1 MLSSIKTYNGL
12 NGEILTRAEVENL
25 INKAKAEDQKH
36 ILQKLEQLLAS
47 YPEAKSFDI
56 ETTPQDE
63 ILEEN
68 LLPGIDYLAIPEEG
82 ETPGLGKPVSP
93 DDIYQMITD
102 LIINTIKK
110 VGHLPWQ
117 REWEKTNLY
126 QGKQAINFESKNPYR
141 GINYFLLNF
150 KVEIK
155 DGEKILT
162 RRNFDVPYFL
172 TFNQIKKNKGEL
184 KKGSTGFKVVYFT
197 KLYKVDEKGKNGKEL
212 SFGTY
217 NKKKFDAWVDKNINN
232 LNRDADYYKNSYL
245 PILKYY
251 NVFNA
256 DDITGIDWGE
266 LPKNPNADKP
276 LKERIEI
283 AELIVNNMPNAP
295 KILFEGDQPA
305 YYPDTDSIL
314 MTPIEA
320 FKDEQSYYT
329 TIFHELTHST
339 GHGKRLKRFAVSS
352 RSESTKR
359 DNAFEE
365 LIAEMGAVFLSAE
378 AGTLFK
384 TLDNSAKY
392 LSGWNGRLVKEMKE
406 DNRYFFRASSKS
418 QAAADYILD
427 RDKEGNPAYL
437 KELENKPKKE
447 EAKETTKTEKSKK
460 ETSNETIY
468 PFSKSEISYDL
479 AKRAHSGTSFSP
491 EKRAEQE
498 QNSHFSYL
506 KEVYNNA
513 KKYSKSQKTEE
524 NFEAAFD
531 KFHKGYLK
539 RKISE
544 LESRSRLLST
554 MITGPANFPTRRAEK
569 NSNAHHNKL
578 TELIDYSKYAE
589 DRMRR
594 ELTARVNKP
603 VKTGEKGAL
612 EVLEQK
618 LEKAKREHELN
629 KSINKIVSS
638 VKRKKLSKEETIEK
652 ILEEVKK
659 LEVSDKFLIS
669 YKRLMTDNLIWAK
682 QGTQNSLAKVKRYE
696 QRVKQEKNRSTENK
710 MHDFKD
716 FKILENAEQN
726 RYQILFDDIPSE
738 EIRKVLKSHSF
749 RWSNKNKAWQ
759 RQITGN
765 ASYSLRKFVI
775 PALKKIYEKIETPQ
789 KENLKEENKEVV
801 EEPQKVNKET
811 GQIALLGE
819 QPQEVCEV
827 QETTATAEINSVT
840 QPKQNPNSLA
850 ARLQASQNQDFEYYK
865 IDNPEIAKFLGRVE
879 VKQKESIGISVTA
892 PQGAGK
898 TRFCFQL
905 VDAFADNYKVGIA
918 SMEEHPASSLFLS
931 KVPEY
936 ISNKNI
942 PNVEAPEIN
951 TMQDLHE
958 LIMANDVIMID
969 SFEKLRELDKNVQV
983 DKDLRKKYNGK
994 LFIIIFQLTSDG
1006 KMRGGSKSQF
1016 DVDIVLLT
1024 EKFDDY
1030 KQNYIYT
1037 DKNRYNHLP
1046 ASDLKYN
1053 IYDRKM
1059 LPIEGEENTATAEVN
1074 SVTQQ
1079 NASGLVITPLN

>member
-12 NGEILTRAEVENL
+12 NGEILTREEVENL
-25 INKAKAEDQKH
+25 INKAKAEGQKH
-36 ILQKLEQLLAS
+36 ILQKLEQLLNTF
-47 YPEAKSFDI
+47 PEAKRFDI

-126 QGKQAINFESKNPYR
+126 QGKQAVNFESKNPYR

-150 KVEIK
+150 KVEEI

-172 TFNQIKKNKGEL
+172 TFNQIKKNKGDL

-197 KLYKVDEKGKNGKEL
+197 KLHKVDEKGKNGKEL

-251 NVFNA
+251 NVFSA

-266 LPKNPNADKP
+266 LPKNPNVSKT

-283 AELIVNNMPNAP
+283 AELIVKNYPNP
-295 KILFEGDQPA
+295 PRVMFEGDQPA
-305 YYPDTDSIL
+305 YIPKVDQIM

-320 FKDEQSYYT
+320 FKNEQSYYST
-329 TIFHELTHST
+329 FFHELIHST
-339 GHGKRLKRFAVSS
+339 GHSKRLKRGNDT
-352 RSESTKR
+352 RTR
-359 DNAFEE
+359 DGSFEDKQAYAFEE
-365 LIAEMGAVFLSAE
+365 LVAEMGAVFLSSE
-378 AGTLFK
+378 AGILFK

-392 LSGWNGRLVKEMKE
+392 LKGWNSRLVAAMLE

-437 KELENKPKKE
+437 KKLNQLFKKKEELEKNRAVDEKLNQLEQLLQKTTNPKKEKELVSKIDLLEQKIKQLEKPKK
-447 EAKETTKTEKSKK
+447 KT
-460 ETSNETIY
+460 
-468 PFSKSEISYDL
+468 P
-479 AKRAHSGTSFSP
+479 P
-491 EKRAEQE
+491 
-498 QNSHFSYL
+498 
-506 KEVYNNA
+506 
-513 KKYSKSQKTEE
+513 
-524 NFEAAFD
+524 
-531 KFHKGYLK
+531 
-539 RKISE
+539 
-544 LESRSRLLST
+544 
-554 MITGPANFPTRRAEK
+554 
-569 NSNAHHNKL
+569 
-578 TELIDYSKYAE
+578 
-589 DRMRR
+589 
-594 ELTARVNKP
+594 KP
-603 VKTGEKGAL
+603 
-612 EVLEQK
+612 
-618 LEKAKREHELN
+618 KA
-629 KSINKIVSS
+629 
-638 VKRKKLSKEETIEK
+638 
-652 ILEEVKK
+652 
-659 LEVSDKFLIS
+659 
-669 YKRLMTDNLIWAK
+669 
-682 QGTQNSLAKVKRYE
+682 
-696 QRVKQEKNRSTENK
+696 
-710 MHDFKD
+710 
-716 FKILENAEQN
+716 
-726 RYQILFDDIPSE
+726 
-738 EIRKVLKSHSF
+738 
-749 RWSNKNKAWQ
+749 
-759 RQITGN
+759 
-765 ASYSLRKFVI
+765 
-775 PALKKIYEKIETPQ
+775 
-789 KENLKEENKEVV
+789 
-801 EEPQKVNKET
+801 KVNKKT
-811 GQIALLGE
+811 GQYALLGPQQNKTKTKGLAGE
-819 QPQEVCEV
+819 ESVTQQPQSQEVCEV
-827 QETTATAEINSVT
+827 QESLKSVT
-840 QPKQNPNSLA
+840 QPTQNPNSLA
-850 ARLQASQNQDFEYYK
+850 ARLQQSENQDFEYYK
-865 IDNPEIAKFLGRVE
+865 IDNSEIAKFLGRVE

-936 ISNKNI
+936 IANKNI

-951 TMQDLHE
+951 TMQDLHK

-969 SFEKLRELDKNVQV
+969 SFEKLRELHKTVQV

-1037 DKNRYNHLP
+1037 DKNRYNHIP
-1046 ASDLKYN
+1046 ASHLKYN
-1053 IYDRKM
+1053 IYQRKM
-1059 LPIEGEENTATAEVN
+1059 LPIEGETNNAYAEENTGRLI
-1074 SVTQQ
+1074 VT
-1079 NASGLVITPLN
+1079 SLN

>member
-1 MLSSIKTYNGL
+1 
-12 NGEILTRAEVENL
+12 
-25 INKAKAEDQKH
+25 
-36 ILQKLEQLLAS
+36 
-47 YPEAKSFDI
+47 
-56 ETTPQDE
+56 
-63 ILEEN
+63 
-68 LLPGIDYLAIPEEG
+68 
-82 ETPGLGKPVSP
+82 
-93 DDIYQMITD
+93 
-102 LIINTIKK
+102 
-110 VGHLPWQ
+110 
-117 REWEKTNLY
+117 
-126 QGKQAINFESKNPYR
+126 
-141 GINYFLLNF
+141 
-150 KVEIK
+150 
-155 DGEKILT
+155 
-162 RRNFDVPYFL
+162 
-172 TFNQIKKNKGEL
+172 
-184 KKGSTGFKVVYFT
+184 
-197 KLYKVDEKGKNGKEL
+197 
-212 SFGTY
+212 
-217 NKKKFDAWVDKNINN
+217 
-232 LNRDADYYKNSYL
+232 
-245 PILKYY
+245 
-251 NVFNA
+251 
-256 DDITGIDWGE
+256 
-266 LPKNPNADKP
+266 
-276 LKERIEI
+276 
-283 AELIVNNMPNAP
+283 
-295 KILFEGDQPA
+295 
-305 YYPDTDSIL
+305 
-314 MTPIEA
+314 
-320 FKDEQSYYT
+320 
-329 TIFHELTHST
+329 
-339 GHGKRLKRFAVSS
+339 
-352 RSESTKR
+352 
-359 DNAFEE
+359 
-365 LIAEMGAVFLSAE
+365 MGAVFLSAE

-437 KELENKPKKE
+437 KKLKNQPNAEEVKGEKSIYDKKVTGLLNKFKSDCKSELKKLSFEETKHKFKPGDTYKKDFDYKGMLEAGANLSLTATLEYLEDLHESFQDVNYHNESKNLWDAITLIKGSKKE
-447 EAKETTKTEKSKK
+447 ETPEIK
-460 ETSNETIY
+460 Y

-498 QNSHFSYL
+498 QNSHYSYL

-659 LEVSDKFLIS
+659 LKVSDKFLIS

-696 QRVKQEKNRSTENK
+696 QRVKEEKNRSTENK

-819 QPQEVCEV
+819 QPQEVCEL
-827 QETTATAEINSVT
+827 QKTPKSVT

-850 ARLQASQNQDFEYYK
+850 ARLQASQNQNFEYYK
-865 IDNPEIAKFLGRVE
+865 IDNPEVSKFLGKVE
-879 VKQKESIGISVTA
+879 IKSKESIGISVTA

-1024 EKFDDY
+1024 EKFEDY
-1030 KQNYIYT
+1030 KENYIYT
-1037 DKNRYNHLP
+1037 DKNRYNNLP

-1074 SVTQQ
+1074 SVTQP
-1079 NASGLVITPLN
+1079 NTSKLIITPIN